1 MPAIMK
7 EIDKMSSAE
16 KLQTMDY
23 ICSSLTADDGLTMP
37 AWHRDELAATEA
49 RVAKGIE
56 KPISWRIAK
65 TFLTEMA

>member
-16 KLQTMDY
+16 KLQTLDY
-23 ICSSLTADDGLTMP
+23 ICFSLNTDDGSRMP

-56 KPISWRIAK
+56 KPISWHVAK
-65 TFLTEMA
+65 TILTEMA